1 MVGLTH
7 FEEIGTGQNYADMGV
22 GGDKMNNTNK
32 NKPKNVYNQGSSP
45 VESPKNDKNSPSK
58 DDGF

>member
-1 MVGLTH
+1 
-7 FEEIGTGQNYADMGV
+7 MGV
-22 GGDKMNNTNK
+22 GDDKMNNKKKT
-32 NKPKNVYNQGSSP
+32 KNVYNQGSSP